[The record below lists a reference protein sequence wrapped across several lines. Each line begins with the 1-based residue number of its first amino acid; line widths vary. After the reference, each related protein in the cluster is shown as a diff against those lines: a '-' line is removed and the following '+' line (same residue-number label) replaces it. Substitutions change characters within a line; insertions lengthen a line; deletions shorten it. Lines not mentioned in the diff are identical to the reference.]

1 VRSFAK
7 SGRNHA
13 RGDSGLTG
21 RRTMTFRTTTALAFL
36 AAGLF
41 LSGAARADTPITLEA
56 KLAQPV
62 MKTGEKQQNYLR
74 IGLNGCEPKRN
85 DNRTPVNVAFVIDR
99 SGSMQ
104 GARIVQAREAAIMA
118 LNRLD
123 ANDIA
128 SVVIFDDKVDLLVP
142 ARPVDDRASFIERI

>member
-1 VRSFAK
+1 
-7 SGRNHA
+7 
-13 RGDSGLTG
+13 
-21 RRTMTFRTTTALAFL
+21 MTFRTTTAVAI

-41 LSGAARADTPITLEA
+41 LSTSAAPADTPITLEA

-74 IGLNGCEPKRN
+74 IGLNGCEPKRS

-128 SVVIFDDKVDLLVP
+128 SVVIFDDKVDLL
-142 ARPVDDRASFIERI
+142 